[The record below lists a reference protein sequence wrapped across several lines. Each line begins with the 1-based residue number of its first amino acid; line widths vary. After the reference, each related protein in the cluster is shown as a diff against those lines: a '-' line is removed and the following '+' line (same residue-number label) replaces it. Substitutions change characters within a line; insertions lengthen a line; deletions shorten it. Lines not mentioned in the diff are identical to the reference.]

1 MCGYEASVF
10 LGIVVCRYNF
20 VGVLHCSVYDRWSAA
35 RYQQIS
41 SNMKMRIEEHEVP
54 YETLAKFGLTR
65 EMIED
70 LPMHVLE
77 DIGQGRRS
85 PVLPIQVEDENEN
98 IIKSRTRF
106 AFVRMEDGTVD
117 VVFYPVLNQAP
128 LKQYDQE
135 QQKQLLAGKAIL
147 ADMMMDGKQSKA
159 FVQLDAE
166 TNQVIYAPTPVIG
179 RNLQVLAGE
188 MHLSLAEVN
197 VIQNG
202 EPLTF
207 VMEEEPVTVGIDLND
222 STGIR
227 LCQGDGQKWKE
238 QTKREWD
245 KYTFG
250 CYGCWVMDDD
260 GNLDYVSEDDYTEE
274 LWNELSRK
282 REGHQTRMGH
292 H

>member
-1 MCGYEASVF
+1 
-10 LGIVVCRYNF
+10 
-20 VGVLHCSVYDRWSAA
+20 
-35 RYQQIS
+35 
-41 SNMKMRIEEHEVP
+41 MKARIEEHEVP
-54 YETLAKFGLTR
+54 YETLAKYGLTR

-85 PVLPIQVEDENEN
+85 PVLSIQVEDENEN
-98 IIKSRTRF
+98 VIKSRTRF
-106 AFVRMEDGTVD
+106 AFVRMEDGKVD
-117 VVFYPVLNQAP
+117 VMFYPVLSQAP
-128 LKQYDQE
+128 LAQYDQE
-135 QQKQLLAGKAIL
+135 QQKQLLSGKAIL
-147 ADMMMDGKQSKA
+147 ADMMIDGKQSKA

-166 TNQVIYAPTPVIG
+166 TNQVMYAPTPVIG
-179 RNLQVLAGE
+179 RNLQVLSGE
-188 MHLSLAEVN
+188 MHLSSVEVK
-197 VIQNG
+197 VIQHG

-207 VMEEEPVTVGIDLND
+207 VMDEDPVTVGIDLNE

-227 LCQGDGQKWKE
+227 LCQGDDRKWQE
-238 QTKREWD
+238 QTKREWY

-282 REGHQTRMGH
+282 REGHLVRVGH

>member
-1 MCGYEASVF
+1 
-10 LGIVVCRYNF
+10 
-20 VGVLHCSVYDRWSAA
+20 
-35 RYQQIS
+35 
-41 SNMKMRIEEHEVP
+41 MKMRIEENEVP
-54 YETLAKFGLTR
+54 YETLGKIDFVDILHDSAQSEQAQRVLSLLRQYGLTR

-106 AFVRMEDGTVD
+106 AFVRMEDGSVD

-128 LKQYDQE
+128 LEQYGQE

-188 MHLSLAEVN
+188 MHLSSAEVK

-207 VMEEEPVTVGIDLND
+207 VMDDEPVTVGIDLND

-227 LCQGDGQKWKE
+227 LCQGDDQKWKE

-250 CYGCWVMDDD
+250 CYGCWMMDDD

>member
-1 MCGYEASVF
+1 
-10 LGIVVCRYNF
+10 
-20 VGVLHCSVYDRWSAA
+20 
-35 RYQQIS
+35 
-41 SNMKMRIEEHEVP
+41 MKMRIEEHEVP

-98 IIKSRTRF
+98 IIKSHTRF

-128 LKQYDQE
+128 LEQYDQE

-147 ADMMMDGKQSKA
+147 ADMVMDGKQSKA

-188 MHLSLAEVN
+188 MHLSPAEVK

-227 LCQGDGQKWKE
+227 LCQGDDQKWKE

>member
-1 MCGYEASVF
+1 
-10 LGIVVCRYNF
+10 
-20 VGVLHCSVYDRWSAA
+20 
-35 RYQQIS
+35 
-41 SNMKMRIEEHEVP
+41 MKMRIEENEVP
-54 YETLAKFGLTR
+54 YETLGKIDFVDILHDSAQSEQAQRVLSLLRQYGLTR

-106 AFVRMEDGTVD
+106 AFVRMEDGSVD

-128 LKQYDQE
+128 LEQYDQE

-188 MHLSLAEVN
+188 MHLSSAEVK

-207 VMEEEPVTVGIDLND
+207 VMDEEPVTVGIDLND

-227 LCQGDGQKWKE
+227 LCQGDDQKWKE

-250 CYGCWVMDDD
+250 CYGCWMMDDD

>member
-1 MCGYEASVF
+1 
-10 LGIVVCRYNF
+10 
-20 VGVLHCSVYDRWSAA
+20 
-35 RYQQIS
+35 
-41 SNMKMRIEEHEVP
+41 MKMRIEEHEVP

-65 EMIED
+65 EMIEY

-85 PVLPIQVEDENEN
+85 PVLPIQMEDENET

-106 AFVRMEDGTVD
+106 AFVRMEDATVD

-128 LKQYDQE
+128 LERYDQD

-159 FVQLDAE
+159 FVQLDTE

-188 MHLSLAEVN
+188 MHLSPAEVK

-227 LCQGDGQKWKE
+227 LCQGDDQKWKE